1 MIFIDPR
8 GLFKRG
14 ISDSFTQAKRFTF
27 SLKDDHEG
35 F

>member
-1 MIFIDPR
+1 LTRVVF
-8 GLFKRG
+8 FKRG

-27 SLKDDHEG
+27 TLKDDHEG

>member
-1 MIFIDPR
+1 MTRVVF
-8 GLFKRG
+8 FKRG

>member
-1 MIFIDPR
+1 LTRVVF
-8 GLFKRG
+8 FKRG